1 VRLLAHPFCL
11 GAVGLMLVNDFV
23 LKSLAPSW
31 LTGKLSDFAGMFFLP
46 FLLAALLALFLP
58 KRLVAPVA
66 FSVTGAGFALL
77 KLDPGVNAAVL
88 GLGASLTGL
97 PFRALLDPSD
107 LLALLSLL
115 PAAWLWHRPLSAAPP
130 AGPSLRWRLLVLP
143 LAALVTLADAAAPD
157 MGVACLSPSP
167 TGAALLASTRFISQT
182 YQSPDG
188 GLTWKA
194 LGNDAPTI
202 CRGDNTATGSV
213 ILTVPDNTM
222 YHFLAGQGIDRS
234 ADNGAT
240 WQSIYTFTPL
250 TEPDQTYIKLTHT
263 GNIAFGAPPYDAAF
277 DTNSG
282 NLVVAMGL
290 DGVLVRRP
298 SGVWT
303 WAAVGPYQHDSL
315 QLAGASGLVTL
326 LLYQVFLAILVG
338 LGWLFTRSA
347 RLMPGRA
354 PRVWTILGWIGLGF
368 TSLLVVPDFV
378 TSSYTAIG
386 TWVALGFMTIA
397 TLIALVVALANLKG
411 RFFRMLPSSL
421 LQALLLAAACL
432 LPYVLWGTHIL
443 AIYTYALIASTAL
456 VVVLFILF
464 SLKNPA
470 KNNPIV

>member
-1 VRLLAHPFCL
+1 
-11 GAVGLMLVNDFV
+11 
-23 LKSLAPSW
+23 
-31 LTGKLSDFAGMFFLP
+31 
-46 FLLAALLALFLP
+46 
-58 KRLVAPVA
+58 
-66 FSVTGAGFALL
+66 
-77 KLDPGVNAAVL
+77 
-88 GLGASLTGL
+88 
-97 PFRALLDPSD
+97 
-107 LLALLSLL
+107 
-115 PAAWLWHRPLSAAPP
+115 
-130 AGPSLRWRLLVLP
+130 
-143 LAALVTLADAAAPD
+143 
-157 MGVACLSPSP
+157 
-167 TGAALLASTRFISQT
+167 
-182 YQSPDG
+182 
-188 GLTWKA
+188 
-194 LGNDAPTI
+194 
-202 CRGDNTATGSV
+202 
-213 ILTVPDNTM
+213 M